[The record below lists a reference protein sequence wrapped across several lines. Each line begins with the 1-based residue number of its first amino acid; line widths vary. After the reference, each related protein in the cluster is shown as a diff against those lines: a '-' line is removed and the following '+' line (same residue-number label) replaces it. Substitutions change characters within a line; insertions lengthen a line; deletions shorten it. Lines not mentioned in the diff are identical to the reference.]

1 MQRARQY
8 VTRTHRT
15 ALALS
20 LAAATTGAIALA
32 NTDAFVAQ
40 GFTMALEKNARPQ
53 GAARTAATV
62 PVSGPVSG
70 TEDFWLRQVRSD
82 EQASREVKLAS
93 WPAPVSQGATIKLA
107 IAGRETTL
115 EVVEIADLPPG
126 ATRIDNA
133 GAEKPLVV
141 VTCRD
146 AANPD
151 AGLIR
156 LVVEGEAVTRSLAPM
171 KQARAL

>member
-32 NTDAFVAQ
+32 NTDAFVEQ
-40 GFTMALEKNARPQ
+40 GFTTALEKNARPQ
-53 GAARTAATV
+53 ASARTAATTA
-62 PVSGPVSG
+62 PVSG
-70 TEDFWLRQVRSD
+70 TEDFWLRQARSD
-82 EQASREVKLAS
+82 VQATREVKLAS
-93 WPAPVSQGATIKLA
+93 WPAPVSEGATIKLA

-156 LVVEGEAVTRSLAPM
+156 LVVEGEAVTRQLAPI

>member
-40 GFTMALEKNARPQ
+40 GFTAALEKNARPQ
-53 GAARTAATV
+53 GSARTAATA
-62 PVSGPVSG
+62 PVSG
-70 TEDFWLRQVRSD
+70 TEDFWLRQARNDV
-82 EQASREVKLAS
+82 QATREVKLAS
-93 WPAPVSQGATIKLA
+93 WPAPVSEGATIKLA
-107 IAGRETTL
+107 IGGRETTL
-115 EVVEIADLPPG
+115 EVIEIADLPPG

-146 AANPD
+146 VANPD

-156 LVVEGEAVTRSLAPM
+156 LVVEGEAVTRQLAPI